1 MNPLKIGFSGM
12 VFPLD
17 LKKGFKT
24 RLQKLHFI
32 RFVKYLYY
40 ILKLLARK

>member
-1 MNPLKIGFSGM
+1 MNPAKILFLEM
-12 VFPLD
+12 VFPLV
-17 LKKGFKT
+17 LKKAPKT